1 MDYLP
6 KDIADLC
13 GVMLNSV
20 KASSTPEHRGYDN
33 PIKLKEEGDGT
44 FTLTYFDKVVGWINK
59 TKLDKRDGNAYRAV
73 SVHGD
78 VHLCFSE
85 KSAQGWLL
93 SRYH

>member
-1 MDYLP
+1 MDALP
-6 KDIADLC
+6 KDIADMC
-13 GVMLNSV
+13 GIVMTATE
-20 KASSTPEHRGYDN
+20 KKEAPARAPGTN
-33 PIKLKEEGDGT
+33 PIQLKEEGDGT

-59 TKLDKRDGNAYRAV
+59 TKLDKRDGSAYRAV

-85 KSAQGWLL
+85 RSAQDWLL